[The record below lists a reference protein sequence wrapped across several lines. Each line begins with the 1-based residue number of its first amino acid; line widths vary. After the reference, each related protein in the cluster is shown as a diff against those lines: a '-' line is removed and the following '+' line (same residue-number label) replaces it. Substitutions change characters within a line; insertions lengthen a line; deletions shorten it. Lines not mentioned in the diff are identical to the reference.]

1 MKKTALI
8 AVLAAVLLST
18 ACASSGDAPLD
29 PVGSWGSDVPGEP
42 NLVLEQ
48 DGKLSGTDGCN
59 RLIGSWERTG
69 DTLEFGPLGGTRMLC
84 EGVDTWL
91 ADAASATLGTD
102 SLQIYNAADQPIGT
116 LDRDR

>member
-1 MKKTALI
+1 MI

-18 ACASSGDAPLD
+18 ACASSGADPLD

-42 NLVLEQ
+42 NLVLEK
-48 DGKLSGTDGCN
+48 DGRLSGSDGCN

-69 DTLEFGPLGGTRMLC
+69 DTLEFGPMGGTRMLC
-84 EGVDTWL
+84 QGVDPWL

-102 SLQIYNAADQPIGT
+102 SLQIRNAAAQPIGT
-116 LDRDR
+116 LDRAR